1 MGGKRLCCPAVGTG
15 THSPGE
21 PHPTGTHR
29 DMGVCRSRTHNHTHR
44 SCHRRLHSHSH
55 ACMDAHAWTH
65 THALT
70 LTQTIQKVSRSAQGS
85 AGSSSEGYT
94 QSCPIGPKVET
105 GIRPEPAS
113 QETTAFSSRDR
124 RLPEKRHQPQGDQG
138 KEVRS
143 LCAFLLPFSAQRK
156 VRSD

>member
-1 MGGKRLCCPAVGTG
+1 MVPCCGHRYTQPRGATPNRHTQRHGCVQVKNTQ
-15 THSPGE
+15 
-21 PHPTGTHR
+21 PHPQKLSQTAALALTCMHG
-29 DMGVCRSRTHNHTHR
+29 RTHAR
-44 SCHRRLHSHSH
+44 
-55 ACMDAHAWTH
+55 TH
-65 THALT
+65 TH
-70 LTQTIQKVSRSAQGS
+70 TQTIQKVSRSAQGS